1 MKKIYFFILALF
13 FLILSAQSEVKA
25 QNYQLH
31 AVFINSFIKYVKWPD
46 GHSSGDFKIG
56 IVGDSPIVEHLQKLA
71 DVKKI
76 NGRNIVIENYPSA
89 DQAKNVHIL
98 YLPESQAGNLP
109 VVLGKFGTL
118 PTMVITE
125 KDGLGTQGSNINFI
139 IRNGRLAFE
148 LNLSAME
155 KSNLK
160 VSQELARLAI
170 EI

>member
-1 MKKIYFFILALF
+1 MSKNIFFVLAFF
-13 FLILSAQSEVKA
+13 FLLSPQNEVKA

-46 GHSSGDFKIG
+46 EHSSGDFKIG
-56 IVGDSPIVEHLQKLA
+56 IVGDSPIVDHLKKLA

-76 NGRNIVIENYPSA
+76 NGRNIVVETYPSA
-89 DQAKNVHIL
+89 EQAKNVHIL
-98 YLPESQAGNLP
+98 YLPESQAVNLP
-109 VVLGKFGTL
+109 KVLGKFGTS

-125 KDGLGTQGSNINFI
+125 KDGLGSQGSNINFI

-148 LNLSAME
+148 LNLAAME

-160 VSQELARLAI
+160 VSQELTRLAI

>member
-1 MKKIYFFILALF
+1 MKRSIF
-13 FLILSAQSEVKA
+13 FLLAVFIFLSHFEAKA

-46 GHSSGDFKIG
+46 EHSSGDFKIG
-56 IVGDSPIVEHLQKLA
+56 VVGESPIVDHLKKLA
-71 DVKKI
+71 DVKKV
-76 NGRNIVIENYPSA
+76 NGRDIVVETFPSIE
-89 DQAKNVHIL
+89 QAKNVHIL
-98 YLPESQAGNLP
+98 YLPETQAANLDKA
-109 VVLGKFGTL
+109 LNKFGSL

-125 KDGLGTQGSNINFI
+125 KDGLGTLGSNINFI

-148 LNLSAME
+148 LNLAAME